1 MSDLERKFQRQ
12 FKLRWLNWE
21 GGGWAQDTTAGRGS
35 VDGLPDLLLS
45 GKITNGLIF
54 PLELKVG
61 EIVDGSLVISQV
73 RSSQRRWAS
82 KFSEA
87 GGRSALC
94 VGIPDPSGLM
104 FRMVHIKNML
114 WVEAGQ
120 RTKFAPEEFVL
131 CLTTGSFVDQ
141 LIKEG
146 LL

>member
-61 EIVDGSLVISQV
+61 EVVGGSLVISQI

-94 VGIPDPSGLM
+94 VGIPAGLSFKM
-104 FRMVHIKNML
+104 AHIKNSL

-131 CLTTGSFVDQ
+131 CLTIGGFVDQ